1 MRLTS
6 TFVLVFWTC
15 VSVIDCQVDINWEK
29 RECREVCE
37 RVFLISYLI
46 SSAFV
51 FSDPYYEAINNPNSC
66 YSTFTF
72 FGLTKG
78 RLRSFWRPQFK

>member
-6 TFVLVFWTC
+6 TFVLVFWTF
-15 VSVIDCQVDINWEK
+15 VSVIDCQVDINWDR

-46 SSAFV
+46 SSMFV
-51 FSDPYYEAINNPNSC
+51 LSDLYYEAINNPNNC
-66 YSTFTF
+66 
-72 FGLTKG
+72 
-78 RLRSFWRPQFK
+78 